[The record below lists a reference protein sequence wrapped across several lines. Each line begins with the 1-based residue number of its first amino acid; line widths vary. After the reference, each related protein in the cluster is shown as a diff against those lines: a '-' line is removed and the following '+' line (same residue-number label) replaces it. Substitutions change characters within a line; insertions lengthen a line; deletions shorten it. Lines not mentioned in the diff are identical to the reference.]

1 MQMEPVDDMQQ
12 QMPMDNGQGQPPM
25 EGDTEMGY
33 DEQTPM
39 DGQVPNGE
47 EQNPYDTDFDA
58 GIDTDEETD
67 PKRYIQ
73 QLTGKLSQSLRK
85 YQEELPT
92 PDADLDKYVAGMILK
107 QATEG
112 LDDKDTKEVLKK
124 MKDEDNDV
132 DESVLHNGN
141 KSIDEIINDIL
152 GSQDDDEDIE
162 IEKQSSKMDFRTLPF
177 TAPSFN

>member
-1 MQMEPVDDMQQ
+1 MQMEPVEDMQ

-25 EGDTEMGY
+25 EDGMEMG
-33 DEQTPM
+33 DEQQMPM
-39 DGQVPNGE
+39 DNQMPNGE

-85 YQEELPT
+85 YQEDLPT

-112 LDDKDTKEVLKK
+112 LDDEDTKEILKK
-124 MKDEDNDV
+124 MNNEDDDV
-132 DESVLHNGN
+132 DESILHNGDR
-141 KSIDEIINDIL
+141 SIDEIINDII
-152 GSQDDDEDIE
+152 GNQDEDDTE
-162 IEKQSSKMDFRTLPF
+162 IEKQSTKVDFRTLPF
-177 TAPSFN
+177 TAPSFD

>member
-12 QMPMDNGQGQPPM
+12 QMPMDNEQPPM
-25 EGDTEMGY
+25 EGDMEMG
-33 DEQTPM
+33 DEQQMPM
-39 DGQVPNGE
+39 DGQMPNGE

-85 YQEELPT
+85 YQEDLPT

-112 LDDKDTKEVLKK
+112 LDDEDTKDVLKK
-124 MKDEDNDV
+124 INGKDDDDV
-132 DESVLHNGN
+132 DESISRKGYKN
-141 KSIDEIINDIL
+141 IDEIINDIL
-152 GSQDDDEDIE
+152 GNQDDDENVDIE
-162 IEKQSSKMDFRTLPF
+162 KKDTNVNFRKLPF
-177 TAPSFN
+177 TAPTFD

>member
-1 MQMEPVDDMQQ
+1 MQMEPVEDMQ

-25 EGDTEMGY
+25 GDDMEIG
-33 DEQTPM
+33 DEQQMPM
-39 DGQVPNGE
+39 DNQMPNGE

-85 YQEELPT
+85 YQEDLPT

-112 LDDKDTKEVLKK
+112 LDDEDTKEILKK
-124 MKDEDNDV
+124 MNNEDDDV
-132 DESVLHNGN
+132 DESILHNGDR
-141 KSIDEIINDIL
+141 SIDEIINDII
-152 GSQDDDEDIE
+152 GNQDEDDTE
-162 IEKQSSKMDFRTLPF
+162 IEKQSTKIDFRTLPF
-177 TAPSFN
+177 TAPSFD